1 MRCVFVKLLKKHSSY
16 RPLIDCFDV
25 FPIACK
31 DTQSR
36 RGKDLFQHYFRYVI

>member
-1 MRCVFVKLLKKHSSY
+1 MRCVFVKLLKKLSSY
-16 RPLIDCFDV
+16 RSLIDCFYV
-25 FPIACK
+25 LLIACK